1 MIPADVEANKNS
13 NKKQK
18 ICWLYFTNFYKNY
31 FQNLKY
37 NVKKECIFHLLV
49 VGILSILIL
58 SVKNRNSGEGGGAG
72 EGGGGGF
79 I

>member
-1 MIPADVEANKNS
+1 MVPADVKANKNS

-37 NVKKECIFHLLV
+37 NVQKECIFHLLV

-58 SVKNRNSGEGGGAG
+58 YVKNRDR
-72 EGGGGGF
+72 GGGGGEAGVGGF